1 MVLGS
6 RGPWHGRAG
15 PARREPGE
23 EPDVLPDAVAG
34 VAESGRVEAF
44 SDGVL
49 AIVITLLVLELHA
62 PEDRGEMLRQLL
74 DQWPAY
80 VAYLASFAY
89 VGVVWVNHHQ
99 LFTRIAAVDTG
110 VLWRNLL
117 LLLATSV
124 LPFPTAVLGGAYQH
138 GSHTDQVVGM
148 VLYLLVAAGMAATW
162 LVLFQYLA
170 KSPRLLAG
178 STPDTFFAQER
189 RRALVGVG
197 LYLLAALVAL
207 WQPLVGLVVACA
219 LPVFYGATSG
229 GWSTGGS
236 RRGRG

>member
-1 MVLGS
+1 MTIGS
-6 RGPWHGRAG
+6 ASPCGGRPGSGELAG
-15 PARREPGE
+15 ETDTSRR
-23 EPDVLPDAVAG
+23 VNAAG
-34 VAESGRVEAF
+34 GLSESGRVEAF

-62 PEDRGEMLRQLL
+62 PDQRNEILRELL

-80 VAYLASFAY
+80 VAYLASFGY

-110 VLWRNLL
+110 LLWRNLL

-124 LPFPTAVLGGAYQH
+124 LPFPTAVLGRAYQH
-138 GSHTDQVVGM
+138 GSHDDQVVGM
-148 VLYLLVAAGMAATW
+148 VLYVLVAAAMAATW
-162 LVLFQYLA
+162 LVLFQYLTVH
-170 KSPRLLAG
+170 PRLLVKA
-178 STPDTFFAQER
+178 TPDSFFSQEQ
-189 RRALVGVG
+189 RRALVGIG

-207 WQPLVGLVVACA
+207 WQPLAGLVVACA

-229 GWSTGGS
+229 GWSPRLS
-236 RRGRG
+236 RRGRR